1 MKKNKALKHWEFFF
15 NESNVI
21 IKIKFLFI
29 NIFINKIII
38 YQILFIGL
46 VVSENNHNLQY
57 N

>member
-46 VVSENNHNLQY
+46 VMSENNHNLQY